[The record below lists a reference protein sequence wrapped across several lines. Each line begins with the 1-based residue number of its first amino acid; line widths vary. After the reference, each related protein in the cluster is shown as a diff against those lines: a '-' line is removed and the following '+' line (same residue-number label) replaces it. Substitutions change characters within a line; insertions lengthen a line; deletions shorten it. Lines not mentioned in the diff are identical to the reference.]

1 MTSLLPTSAKV
12 VATAAAIGGLAAL
25 AVTPAQAAQED
36 TTVQILGIND
46 FHGRIL
52 PDEFSGSAGAAVLS
66 GAVDS
71 LEDEYPETVFAAAGD
86 LIGASTFES
95 FVQQDKPT
103 IDALNAMGLDVSAVG
118 NHEFDQGYDDLVNRV
133 MAPYDADSNPYG
145 GAMWQYLGANVR
157 DTATGDPALPETWT
171 EDFGD
176 ISVGFVGAVT
186 DQLDELVSP
195 TGIEGLTIEEPYIAA
210 NRSAAQLKEDGA
222 DLVVLLVHEGATSTA
237 YADAVDPNSDF
248 GDIVTNVSDDV
259 DAIVSGHTH
268 LAYDHRVPVP
278 GWEDEGRTVTERPV
292 VSAGQYGVNLNQ
304 LLFTFN
310 ADGEVVGLDTSILPL
325 YGAYPADAV
334 VAGIVQDAVDAAEPL
349 GAAVI
354 GQVDAPLYRA
364 SLAGGDPGSARG
376 AESTLGNVVADV
388 QLWATQD
395 NGSDIAF
402 MNPGGLRADLL
413 GEAAGT
419 RKNYPS
425 DVTFKQAADV
435 QPFANTLVTM
445 TLTGEQISDVL
456 EEQWQ
461 PAGSSRPFLRLGT
474 STGFT
479 YNYDPAADAGNRVQN
494 MYLDGTLIGDGDSYT
509 VTANS
514 FLAAGG
520 DNFSTL
526 AEGTN
531 VADSG
536 RVDLQAMVDYL
547 DDNGTLESDPTQHAV
562 GVTGMTDEPLV
573 KGDTVAFDL
582 SSLMMTGPGD
592 KLDEKVKVS
601 IGGKKRGSYA
611 VTNEQQTDGFD
622 EQGTAH
628 VEFTVPKLP
637 EGGAVIEVT
646 GKQTGTVVRIP
657 VSIAAPAPVST
668 CTVDYAIHGTW
679 PNGFISQVTVTNDT
693 AKNIYGWKVAWD
705 FNGDESVTDLW
716 GGDEKQ
722 KGNAVKVKNVS
733 WNPTIRSGGSVT
745 FGFVGS
751 GGAPT
756 APDAF
761 TLNGKECAVQ

>member
-1 MTSLLPTSAKV
+1 MTSVIPTSVKV
-12 VATAAAIGGLAAL
+12 AATAVAIGGLTAFAI
-25 AVTPAQAAQED
+25 TPAQAAEDD

-46 FHGRIL
+46 FHGRLL
-52 PDEFSGSAGAAVLS
+52 PDEYSGNAGAAVLG
-66 GAVDS
+66 GAVDA
-71 LEDEYPETVFAAAGD
+71 LEAEYPDSVFAAAGD

-103 IDALNAMGLDVSAVG
+103 IDAFNAMGLDVSAVG

-133 MAPYDADSNPYG
+133 MAPYDAATNPYG
-145 GAMWQYLGANVR
+145 GAQWQYLGANVR
-157 DTATGDPALPETWT
+157 DAAGDPALPETWT
-171 EDFGD
+171 ENFGD
-176 ISVGFVGAVT
+176 IEVGFVGAVT
-186 DQLDELVSP
+186 DQLHELVSP
-195 TGIEGLTIEEPYIAA
+195 TGIAGLTIEEPYVAA
-210 NRSAAQLKEDGA
+210 NRSAAQLKADGA

-237 YADAVDPNSDF
+237 YADAVNPNSDF

-259 DAIVSGHTH
+259 DAIISGHTH
-268 LAYDHRVPVP
+268 LAYDHRVPVQ
-278 GWEDEGRTVTERPV
+278 GWVDEGRTVTERPV
-292 VSAGQYGVNLNQ
+292 VSAGQYGVNLNR
-304 LLFTFN
+304 LLFTLDAN
-310 ADGEVVGLDTSILPL
+310 DNVVGLDTSIIPL
-325 YGAYPADAV
+325 YEAYPANTE
-334 VAGIVQDAVDAAEPL
+334 VAGIVQSAVDKAGPL
-349 GAAVI
+349 GSVVI

-376 AESTLGNVVADV
+376 AESTLGNAVADV

-395 NGSDIAF
+395 NGADIAF

-413 GEAAGT
+413 GEAAGA

-445 TLTGEQISDVL
+445 TLTGAQISDVL

-474 STGFT
+474 SAGLT
-479 YNYDPAADAGNRVQN
+479 YTYDPAGDVGNRVGN
-494 MYLDGTLIGDGDSYT
+494 MYLDGTLIGDADTYT

-520 DNFSTL
+520 DNFSTF
-526 AEGTN
+526 ADGTN

-547 DDNGTLESDPTQHAV
+547 NDNGTLESDPTQHAV
-562 GVTGMTDEPLV
+562 GVTGLSGDPLV
-573 KGDTVAFDL
+573 RGDTVQFDL

-592 KLDEKVKVS
+592 TLDKKVKVS

-611 VTNEQQTDGFD
+611 VTNTQQTDGFD

-637 EGGAVIEVT
+637 AGDAVIEVT
-646 GKQTGTVVRIP
+646 GNKTGTVVRIP
-657 VSIAAPAPVST
+657 VTIDVPAPVST
-668 CTVDYAIHGTW
+668 CTVDYTIHGTW

-693 AKNIYGWKVAWD
+693 HKNIYGWNVKWN
-705 FNGDESVTDLW
+705 FNGDESIRDLW
-716 GGDEKQ
+716 GGNDKQ
-722 KGNAVKVKNVS
+722 KGSSVKVKNLS
-733 WNPTIRSGGSVT
+733 WNSTIRAGSSVT

-751 GGAPT
+751 AGDTPT
-756 APDAF
+756 DPGAF
-761 TLNGKECAVQ
+761 TLNNKQCDVK

>member
-1 MTSLLPTSAKV
+1 MTLALRTSARV
-12 VATAAAIGGLAAL
+12 VATAAAIGGLATL
-25 AVTPAQAAQED
+25 AITPAQAAEDD

-46 FHGRIL
+46 FHGRLL
-52 PDEFSGSAGAAVLS
+52 PNSFSGDAGAAVLG
-66 GAVDS
+66 GAIDALEADYPDS
-71 LEDEYPETVFAAAGD
+71 VFAAAGD

-103 IDALNAMGLDVSAVG
+103 IDAFNAMGLDVSAVG

-133 MAPYDADSNPYG
+133 MAPYDATSNPYG
-145 GAMWQYLGANVR
+145 GAMWEYLGANVR
-157 DTATGDPALPETWT
+157 DAAGDPALPETWT
-171 EDFGD
+171 ENFGD
-176 ISVGFVGAVT
+176 IEVGFVGAVT
-186 DQLDELVSP
+186 DHLHELVSP
-195 TGIEGLTIEEPYIAA
+195 SGIEGLTIEEPYVAA
-210 NRSAAQLKEDGA
+210 NRSAAQLKADGA

-237 YADAVDPNSDF
+237 YDDAVDPNSDF
-248 GDIVTNVSDDV
+248 GEIVTNVSDDV
-259 DAIVSGHTH
+259 DAIISGHTH
-268 LAYDHRVPVP
+268 LAYDHRVPVKA
-278 GWEDEGRTVTERPV
+278 WQDEGRAVTERPV

-304 LLFTFN
+304 LLFTLN
-310 ADGEVVGLDTSILPL
+310 ANGDVVGLETSIIPL
-325 YGAYPADAV
+325 YNAYDPDAD
-334 VAGIVQDAVDAAEPL
+334 VAGIVQDAVDSAEPL

-354 GQVDAPLYRA
+354 GKIDAPLYRA

-376 AESTLGNVVADV
+376 AESTLGNGVADV
-388 QLWATQD
+388 QLWATQES
-395 NGSDIAF
+395 GAQIAF

-413 GEAAGT
+413 GKADGN
-419 RKNYPS
+419 RKTYPS

-461 PAGSSRPFLRLGT
+461 PEGSSRPFLRLGT

-479 YNYDPAADAGNRVQN
+479 YTYDPAADAGERIGN
-494 MYLDGTLIGDGDSYT
+494 MYLDGELIGADDTYT

-547 DDNGTLESDPTQHAV
+547 DDNGTLEVDPTQHAV
-562 GVTGMTDEPLV
+562 GVTGMTDEPV
-573 KGDTVAFDL
+573 AKGDTVSFDL

-592 KLDEKVKVS
+592 TLDKNVKVT
-601 IGGKKRGSYA
+601 IGGKNRGKFA
-611 VTNEQQTDGFD
+611 VTNEQQTDAYD

-637 EGGAVIEVT
+637 EGDTVIEVT
-646 GKQTGTVVRIP
+646 GNKTGTVVRIP
-657 VSIAAPAPVST
+657 VTIGASPEPAQ
-668 CTVDYAIHGTW
+668 CTVDYTIHGTW
-679 PNGFISQVTVTNDT
+679 PNGFISQVTITNDAT
-693 AKNIYGWKVAWD
+693 IGVNGWDLAWD
-705 FNGDESVTDLW
+705 FTAGESIRNLWAGDDSQTGSSVH
-716 GGDEKQ
+716 
-722 KGNAVKVKNVS
+722 VKNLS
-733 WNPTIRSGGSVT
+733 WNPIIGAGDSVT

-751 GGAPT
+751 GSGPAVP
-756 APDAF
+756 AAF
-761 TLNGKECAVQ
+761 SLNGNQCSVS